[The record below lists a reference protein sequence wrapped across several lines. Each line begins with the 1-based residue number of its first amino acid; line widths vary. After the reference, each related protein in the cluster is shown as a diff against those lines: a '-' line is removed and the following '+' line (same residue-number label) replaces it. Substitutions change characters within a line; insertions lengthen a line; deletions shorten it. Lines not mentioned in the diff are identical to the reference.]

1 LLAFFRKR
9 ERERKAEK
17 ERERG
22 GEREREREREIYRE
36 REMQRE
42 RKGARTRAFVC
53 IPYNC
58 TDSHKTF
65 LGTKQVSNASTNK
78 DLAGSGN

>member
-1 LLAFFRKR
+1 MLACFRKR
-9 ERERKAEK
+9 ERERKAKK

-22 GEREREREREIYRE
+22 GERQRERKRKQNRE

-42 RKGARTRAFVC
+42 RKRARTRAFVC

-58 TDSHKTF
+58 TDSHETLF
-65 LGTKQVSNASTNK
+65 GTKRVSNASTRK
-78 DLAGSGN
+78 DLAGSGC